1 MKYVLRPEN
10 DHRFEQMGAL
20 CEATRAHMDGVVV
33 DSARWVTFA
42 PFNASCASLFAQLLL
57 QPLNAFELRVL
68 QAEHYLAVCRR
79 CAV

>member
-10 DHRFEQMGAL
+10 DHRFEQMDAL

-42 PFNASCASLFAQLLL
+42 PFDASGASLFAQLLL
-57 QPLNAFELRVL
+57 QLLNAFELRLL